1 MGADDNGGSDNH
13 TMFSNQDETIYGQI
27 TKAEV
32 TKYFVGIT
40 ALNPIPH
47 LNMLVT
53 KYLGSASDDPTED
66 DVGKGHPTLAE
77 ILELCRHLQYWHWP
91 SRIFSSMW
99 EERGVI
105 RFVRLFQVDHLA
117 SDLSKKN

>member
-1 MGADDNGGSDNH
+1 MVDNNGGSDNH
-13 TMFSNQDETIYGQI
+13 TMFSNHDDNIDGQI

-53 KYLGSASDDPTED
+53 KYLGSASDDPT
-66 DVGKGHPTLAE
+66 DVK
-77 ILELCRHLQYWHWP
+77 
-91 SRIFSSMW
+91 
-99 EERGVI
+99 V
-105 RFVRLFQVDHLA
+105 
-117 SDLSKKN
+117 